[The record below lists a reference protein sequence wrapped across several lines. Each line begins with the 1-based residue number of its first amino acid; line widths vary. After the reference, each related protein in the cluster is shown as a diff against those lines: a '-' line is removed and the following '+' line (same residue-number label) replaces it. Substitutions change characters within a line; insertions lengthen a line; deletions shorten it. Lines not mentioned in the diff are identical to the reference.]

1 MIDGKVI
8 FLCQT
13 IQQIQAAISSWEHY
27 PDQAQDL
34 PFDAKQHAAD
44 LYPLQ
49 ELLRHQDIYQD
60 DDLHWRI
67 VKLRNELKNNLLFPP
82 PSLIREF
89 QNLYDQLM
97 CALGRHRFAYI
108 PEAAVPYFENEK
120 LFGESVYNKFP
131 DLREDI
137 KDAGNCFAAA
147 LYTAC
152 VFHLMRIA
160 EYGMRR
166 IAIRVGVSLR
176 DNKK

>member
-120 LFGESVYNKFP
+120 LFGEMFCCGSLHCVCFP
-131 DLREDI
+131 P
-137 KDAGNCFAAA
+137 DADCRVRYAPDCYSRWCFPQ
-147 LYTAC
+147 
-152 VFHLMRIA
+152 RQ
-160 EYGMRR
+160 
-166 IAIRVGVSLR
+166 
-176 DNKK
+176 